1 MRISTRSSIPDTGG
15 SVVLALLLV
24 AVAAGAAPTDPRA
37 VVERTSEQVIAV
49 LQDGSLSR
57 EARRQ
62 RVEDIVVAN
71 VDFPTVSRL
80 VLARNWSRFSPPQQ
94 EEFMREFRA
103 HLAATYG
110 RRLDEYRNETVSILG
125 DRRESNGDWT
135 VRTKIVRSPDG
146 RNDILVDYRL
156 REIEGQ
162 WKIID
167 FIIEQVSLVAN
178 FRAQFQD
185 MVARGGPEHVL
196 RVLREKTARGEAIAS

>member
-1 MRISTRSSIPDTGG
+1 MRTCTRSSSPEHFMRVALIA
-15 SVVLALLLV
+15 LALTAATAA
-24 AVAAGAAPTDPRA
+24 AVAPRD
-37 VVERTSEQVIAV
+37 VVQRTSDQVIAV
-49 LQDGSLSR
+49 LGDQSLSR
-57 EARRQ
+57 EVRRK
-62 RVEDIVVAN
+62 RVEDVVIAN

-80 VLARNWSRFSPPQQ
+80 VLARNWSRFSEPQQ

-135 VRTKIVRSPDG
+135 VKSKILRSDG
-146 RNDILVDYRL
+146 GQNDILVDYRL
-156 REIEGQ
+156 REVDGE

-196 RVLREKTARGEAIAS
+196 QVLREKTAKGEAIAS

>member
-1 MRISTRSSIPDTGG
+1 MRTCTGSSSPEHFMRVALIA
-15 SVVLALLLV
+15 LALT
-24 AVAAGAAPTDPRA
+24 AATAAA
-37 VVERTSEQVIAV
+37 VVPRDVVQRTSDQVIAV
-49 LQDGSLSR
+49 LGDQSLSR
-57 EARRQ
+57 EVRRK
-62 RVEDIVVAN
+62 RVEDVVIAN

-80 VLARNWSRFSPPQQ
+80 VLARNWSRFSEPQQ

-135 VRTKIVRSPDG
+135 VKSKILRGDG
-146 RNDILVDYRL
+146 GQNDILVDYRL
-156 REIEGQ
+156 REVDGE

-196 RVLREKTARGEAIAS
+196 QVLREKTAKGEAIAS

>member
-1 MRISTRSSIPDTGG
+1 MRVALIA
-15 SVVLALLLV
+15 LALT
-24 AVAAGAAPTDPRA
+24 AATAAA
-37 VVERTSEQVIAV
+37 VVPRDVVQRTSDQVIAV
-49 LQDGSLSR
+49 LGDQSLSR
-57 EARRQ
+57 EVRRK
-62 RVEDIVVAN
+62 RVEDVVIAN

-80 VLARNWSRFSPPQQ
+80 VLARNWSRFSEPQQ

-135 VRTKIVRSPDG
+135 VKSKILRGDG
-146 RNDILVDYRL
+146 GQNDILVDYRL
-156 REIEGQ
+156 REVDGE

-196 RVLREKTARGEAIAS
+196 QVLREKTAKGEAIAS

>member
-1 MRISTRSSIPDTGG
+1 MRTCTRSSSPERFMRVALIA
-15 SVVLALLLV
+15 LALT
-24 AVAAGAAPTDPRA
+24 AATAAA
-37 VVERTSEQVIAV
+37 VVPRDVVQRTSDQVIAV
-49 LQDGSLSR
+49 LGDQSLSR
-57 EARRQ
+57 EVRRK
-62 RVEDIVVAN
+62 RVEDVVIAN

-80 VLARNWSRFSPPQQ
+80 VLARNWSRFSEPQQ

-135 VRTKIVRSPDG
+135 VKSKILRGDG
-146 RNDILVDYRL
+146 GQNDILVDYRL
-156 REIEGQ
+156 REVDGE

-196 RVLREKTARGEAIAS
+196 QVLREKTAKGEAIAS